1 MPSTALQVL
10 LSQPLNTTVMVV
22 NTAIWFWMWNKR
34 YGYEDVSTSY
44 NKVVVE
50 RQYYRVVSATF
61 CHLNLLHLVFNMGS
75 LYTVGVLEASLGSF
89 FYFHRT
95 VLLILLSEA
104 VWMAITHLLVHTWR
118 QPRFASSSAVGYSG
132 VIFGWMTILQLYNPS
147 FAIPLPLGLN
157 LPIAVAPFVSL
168 FITQLIVP
176 QASFLGHLA
185 GIIAGYP
192 IALGW
197 LDSFSG
203 YWFYSSL
210 LYVAAIMLVSLK
222 ANANVRLLRFLTVSP
237 EFMRRTGMGAPT
249 AELEGASA
257 PAARRYMSGGIL
269 HVDRP
274 IDAAAAAAELE
285 DYDLERGAGRTSAAR
300 AAAAATAATSGSRG
314 AQPVA
319 GAGAASTPQATV
331 AVRSQR
337 PAPGVARSA
346 NAAGPVVLDAA
357 DDDEVGAVAAARGGA
372 AALAGASA
380 PTTGASA
387 VPSAAYGDAVLQPV
401 YTGLPVTAQ
410 GASGSA
416 AADDLLGGPSSAG
429 VGMAAL
435 ASPTLP
441 GGAAAAS
448 GAVAGT
454 PTAGMLAAAAASRRL
469 LRPPAGGGARSAS
482 GGGGTPRPPAQ

>member
-1 MPSTALQVL
+1 MRRPPARQRVL
-10 LSQPLNTTVMVV
+10 LHRPSLGPASTPAP
-22 NTAIWFWMWNKR
+22 AICRHHAARESLSCTPAAAGLACR

-75 LYTVGVLEASLGSF
+75 LYTVGALRRVHACIPRARATTASGSALAPSFEATLLAPAGLPAGVLEASLGSF

-197 LDSFSG
+197 L
-203 YWFYSSL
+203 
-210 LYVAAIMLVSLK
+210 
-222 ANANVRLLRFLTVSP
+222 VRRRPSPLR
-237 EFMRRTGMGAPT
+237 
-249 AELEGASA
+249 
-257 PAARRYMSGGIL
+257 
-269 HVDRP
+269 
-274 IDAAAAAAELE
+274 
-285 DYDLERGAGRTSAAR
+285 
-300 AAAAATAATSGSRG
+300 
-314 AQPVA
+314 
-319 GAGAASTPQATV
+319 
-331 AVRSQR
+331 
-337 PAPGVARSA
+337 ARS
-346 NAAGPVVLDAA
+346 GFV
-357 DDDEVGAVAAARGGA
+357 
-372 AALAGASA
+372 
-380 PTTGASA
+380 
-387 VPSAAYGDAVLQPV
+387 
-401 YTGLPVTAQ
+401 
-410 GASGSA
+410 
-416 AADDLLGGPSSAG
+416 
-429 VGMAAL
+429 
-435 ASPTLP
+435 
-441 GGAAAAS
+441 
-448 GAVAGT
+448 
-454 PTAGMLAAAAASRRL
+454 
-469 LRPPAGGGARSAS
+469 
-482 GGGGTPRPPAQ
+482 